1 MKNKYNIIF
10 LLCISLLISSASFAG
25 LEIKAASP
33 QAVDG
38 NISFAE
44 ADSFQIDILIN
55 ITDENSELCG
65 GGFAFEL
72 FSPDKSIESITH
84 LTVTDG
90 YASTES
96 IEYLNGFN
104 TDIFNVATITCEN
117 GWGGNGDSKSIGD
130 LPDSISFVLA
140 GIGCLSSSLPD
151 QEYIRFNLRCSNP
164 GTICIDSISNSADDL
179 WDWLFESRWDP
190 VTFDGPYCWTIL
202 SQSNDT
208 PPDITCPG
216 DVTIESGSSTDPSN
230 TGEPEVTDYCETGPI
245 IITYDDNIVSETT
258 IIRTWTATDHC
269 GNSATCEQIITL
281 DYSTDIT
288 DTDGRALP
296 ENYALS
302 QNYPNPFNPRT
313 NIELALP
320 KASNWNIS
328 IYNVIGQKV
337 KEYSGFDEAGYVT
350 INWDATGQS
359 SGMYFYKATAGGFSD
374 TRKMILLK

>member
-117 GWGGNGDSKSIGD
+117 GWGGNGNSKSIGD

-216 DVTIESGSSTDPSN
+216 DVTIESGSSTAIRPPVSRLSLLIIQLTSPIPTD
-230 TGEPEVTDYCETGPI
+230 EPFRRITPFPRITPI
-245 IITYDDNIVSETT
+245 RLT
-258 IIRTWTATDHC
+258 R
-269 GNSATCEQIITL
+269 EQILNWPCRKHRIGI
-281 DYSTDIT
+281 SAFIMSSV
-288 DTDGRALP
+288 RRSKSIPAL
-296 ENYALS
+296 
-302 QNYPNPFNPRT
+302 
-313 NIELALP
+313 
-320 KASNWNIS
+320 
-328 IYNVIGQKV
+328 
-337 KEYSGFDEAGYVT
+337 
-350 INWDATGQS
+350 
-359 SGMYFYKATAGGFSD
+359 
-374 TRKMILLK
+374 TRPVM